1 MKLITQALRESL
13 PKLYETEGDHDP
25 MVRVK
30 FFFPAFHWTW
40 YGIEFDGDD
49 QFFGFVDGDVPEVG
63 YFSLSELEQQRDALG
78 CPIERDLGFAPC
90 RLSELRQKL
99 NR

>member
-1 MKLITQALRESL
+1 MKLITKKLLQQL
-13 PKLYETEGDHDP
+13 PKLYETEHEPDP
-25 MVRVK
+25 LVRVK
-30 FFFPAFHWTW
+30 FFFPSFHWTW

-49 QFFGFVDGDVPEVG
+49 LFFGFVDGDEPELG
-63 YFSLSELEQQRDALG
+63 YFTLSELAQQRDALG
-78 CPIERDLGFAPC
+78 LPIERDLWFQPC